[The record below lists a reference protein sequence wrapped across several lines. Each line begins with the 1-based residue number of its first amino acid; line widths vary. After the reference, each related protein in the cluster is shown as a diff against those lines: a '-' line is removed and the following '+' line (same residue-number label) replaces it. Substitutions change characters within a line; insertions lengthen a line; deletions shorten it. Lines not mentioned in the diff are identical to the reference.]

1 MRAFFRGIVEG
12 ARGLVEDE
20 HGRLLVLR
28 AVDPDLLP
36 LAAGEPH
43 APFADS
49 GHVALGQENLMVT
62 AEVLETGRS
71 QAIRVPKEFR
81 VQGRQVHLKRG
92 PEGFIVMTRDPWK
105 VFREGLAELPES
117 FMETG
122 RRQPPLDT
130 TKP

>member
-20 HGRLLVLR
+20 HGRPLVLR

-71 QAIRVPKEFR
+71 RAIPPK
-81 VQGRQVHLKRG
+81 K
-92 PEGFIVMTRDPWK
+92 
-105 VFREGLAELPES
+105 LPPS
-117 FMETG
+117 G
-122 RRQPPLDT
+122 RRPAMIFHRATSPRCSLRST
-130 TKP
+130 AE